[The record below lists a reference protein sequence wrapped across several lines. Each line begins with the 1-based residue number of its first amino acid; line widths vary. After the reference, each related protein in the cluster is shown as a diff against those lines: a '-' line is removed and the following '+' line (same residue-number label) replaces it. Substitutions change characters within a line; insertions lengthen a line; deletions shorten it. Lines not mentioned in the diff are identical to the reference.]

1 MIYQATCI
9 ALNGRGLMIEGPPGA
24 GKTTLALQ
32 LIDRGAQ
39 LVGDDGVTLTVRGG
53 QVWAAPPERIAGLL
67 EVRNVG
73 LLTFPAIEAPVAL
86 VLRLASDAPRYV
98 EAAEQVTILDTPVP
112 RLWFDPAI
120 PAAAIRAEL
129 ALSQYGQCADRP

>member
-1 MIYQATCI
+1 MIYQATCV
-9 ALNGRGLMIEGPPGA
+9 ALNGRGLLIEGPPGA

-39 LVGDDGVTLTVRGG
+39 LVGDDGVTLSMREGRI
-53 QVWAAPPERIAGLL
+53 WASPPEQIAGLI

-73 LLTFPAIEAPVAL
+73 LLTFPATEGPLAL
-86 VLRLASDAPRYV
+86 VLRLAPDAPRYV
-98 EAAEQVTILDTPVP
+98 AAAETVKILDLPVP

-129 ALSQYGQCADRP
+129 ALSRHGR

>member
-1 MIYQATCI
+1 MIYQATCV
-9 ALNGRGLMIEGPPGA
+9 ALDGKGLLIEGAPGS

-39 LVGDDGVTLTVRGG
+39 LVGDDGVSLDVRDG
-53 QVWAAPPERIAGLL
+53 QVWAAPVSAIAGLV

-73 LLTFPAIEAPVAL
+73 LLAFPTTQVPLAL
-86 VLRLASDAPRYV
+86 VLRLAPDAPRYV
-98 EAAEQVTILDTPVP
+98 EAADRMTLLGLEIA

-129 ALSQYGQCADRP
+129 ALRQHGH